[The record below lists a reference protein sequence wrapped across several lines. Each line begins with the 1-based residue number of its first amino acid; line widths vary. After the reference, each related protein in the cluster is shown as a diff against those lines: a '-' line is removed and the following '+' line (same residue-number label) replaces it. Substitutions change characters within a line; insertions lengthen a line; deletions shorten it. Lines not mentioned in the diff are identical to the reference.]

1 MGVKIIADSGST
13 KCDWA
18 LIAGNQVRYF
28 SSSGLNPY
36 QKSLTE
42 IRQIVSELKVE
53 AAIKESVGHIY
64 FYGSGC
70 NEAMIPPMKKLLTE
84 IFQCQNTIVDSDLK
98 GAALSVYDGKKGLV
112 SILGTGSNACV
123 FDGEKLDFVHPSLGF
138 ILGDEGSG
146 NHIGRELLKA
156 YYYQT
161 MPAELRTDFETRFE
175 VADVTVVLNR
185 IYHQSAP
192 STYLASFAPWAI
204 DNQSNDF
211 VKNLVKGCFQ
221 TFVEVQL
228 AGFKNSALPCHFVG
242 SIGYVFKEFLTEVL
256 HENLLQP
263 GNFVKNPLP
272 ALVEQ
277 LQNQNL

>member
-1 MGVKIIADSGST
+1 
-13 KCDWA
+13 
-18 LIAGNQVRYF
+18 
-28 SSSGLNPY
+28 
-36 QKSLTE
+36 
-42 IRQIVSELKVE
+42 
-53 AAIKESVGHIY
+53 
-64 FYGSGC
+64 
-70 NEAMIPPMKKLLTE
+70 MKKLLTE

-277 LQNQNL
+277 LQKQNL

>member
-18 LIAGNQVRYF
+18 FIAGNHVQYF
-28 SSSGLNPY
+28 SSPGLNPY
-36 QKSLTE
+36 QKSWDE
-42 IRQIVSELKVE
+42 IREI
-53 AAIKESVGHIY
+53 IKEFKTKTHVKENVEYIY

-70 NEAMIPPMKKLLTE
+70 NEAMIPPMRNLLAE
-84 IFQCQNTIVDSDLK
+84 IFQCENILVDSDLM
-98 GAALSVYDGKKGLV
+98 GAALSVYNGKKCLV

-156 YYYQT
+156 YFYKT
-161 MPAELRTDFETRFE
+161 MPEQLRTDFEKQFE
-175 VADVTVVLNR
+175 VADVTLVLNR

-192 STYLASFAPWAI
+192 SSYLASFAPWAI
-204 DNQSNDF
+204 DNQSEVF
-211 VKNLVKGCFQ
+211 VKNLLKGCFQ
-221 TFVEVQL
+221 TFVDVQL
-228 AGFKNSALPCHFVG
+228 GGFKNSGFPCHFVG
-242 SIGYVFKEFLTEVL
+242 SIGFVFKDFLTTVL
-256 HENLLQP
+256 HENQLQP

-277 LQNQNL
+277 LQHQNL